1 MIDNELVLII
11 EDDWQFAGSLVS
23 SLKNALQ
30 KVRFIIADNSES
42 AMSEINQQ
50 VPDLILADLHLGNQN
65 FLTLLNEL
73 ASYPDTL
80 KIPKIILTS
89 SGAALKLADLEK
101 YGIKSI
107 YDKKTYLFQDLVA
120 TIEGLIIHAS

>member
-107 YDKKTYLFQDLVA
+107 YDKKTYLFQDLVV
-120 TIEGLIIHAS
+120 TIEGLISRAS

>member
-80 KIPKIILTS
+80 KIPKIILSS
-89 SGAALKLADLEK
+89 SGATLKLADLEK
-101 YGIKSI
+101 YGVKSI

>member
-1 MIDNELVLII
+1 MADNELVLII

-23 SLKNALQ
+23 SLKTALQ
-30 KVRFIIADNSES
+30 KIRFIVADNSES

-50 VPDLILADLHLGNQN
+50 IPDLILADLHLGSRN

-80 KIPKIILTS
+80 KIPKIILSS
-89 SGAALKLADLEK
+89 SGATLKLADLEK
-101 YGIKSI
+101 YGVKSI

>member
-1 MIDNELVLII
+1 MINNELVLII
-11 EDDWQFAGSLVS
+11 EDDWQFASSLVS

-80 KIPKIILTS
+80 KIPKIILSS
-89 SGAALKLADLEK
+89 SGATLKLADLEK
-101 YGIKSI
+101 YGVKSI

>member
-23 SLKNALQ
+23 SLKNVLQ

-80 KIPKIILTS
+80 KIPKIILSS

-107 YDKKTYLFQDLVA
+107 YDKKTYLFQDLVV
-120 TIEGLIIHAS
+120 TIEGLISRAS

>member
-11 EDDWQFAGSLVS
+11 EDDWQFADSLVS

-80 KIPKIILTS
+80 KIPKIILSS

-107 YDKKTYLFQDLVA
+107 YDKKTYLFQDLVV
-120 TIEGLIIHAS
+120 TIEGLISRAS

>member
-80 KIPKIILTS
+80 KIPKIILSS

-107 YDKKTYLFQDLVA
+107 YDKKTYLFQDLVV
-120 TIEGLIIHAS
+120 TIEGLISRAS

>member
-80 KIPKIILTS
+80 KIPKIILSS

-101 YGIKSI
+101 YGVKSI

>member
-80 KIPKIILTS
+80 KIPKIILSS
-89 SGAALKLADLEK
+89 SGATLKLADLEK
-101 YGIKSI
+101 YGVKSI
-107 YDKKTYLFQDLVA
+107 YDKKTYLFQDLVV
-120 TIEGLIIHAS
+120 TIEGLISRAS

>member
-11 EDDWQFAGSLVS
+11 EDDWQFASSLVS

-80 KIPKIILTS
+80 KIPKIILSS
-89 SGAALKLADLEK
+89 SGATLKLADLEK
-101 YGIKSI
+101 YGVKSI

>member
-30 KVRFIIADNSES
+30 KVRFIIEDNSES